1 MAVTSST
8 PANLVL
14 GAGDVF
20 LDGSDVGATMDAN
33 TFNIEQEWT
42 VPQLNGVPGE
52 LQHTRYKLSESAT
65 LGVTIPEM
73 TSAKLLAVWPGGN
86 SATSGTITTID
97 SDNVRRIP
105 TADYHDW
112 MLQVDG
118 LETNDQYTTF
128 NFYADNAVNE
138 NGLSMEAS
146 DDGTLAIRAECRSTW
161 DASDL
166 TASPHRIKIIT
177 GVSS

>member
-20 LDGSDVGATMDAN
+20 LDGSDVGATMDGN
-33 TFNIEQEWT
+33 SYNIEQDWT
-42 VPQLNGVPGE
+42 VPELNGVPGE
-52 LQHTRYKLSESAT
+52 LQHTRYKLREQAV
-65 LGVTIPEM
+65 LGVTIPEL
-73 TSAKLLAVWPGGN
+73 TSAKLLAVWPGAN
-86 SATSGTITTID
+86 SATAGAITTID

-105 TADYHDW
+105 TDDYHDW
-112 MLQVDG
+112 QLQVDG
-118 LETNDQYTTF
+118 LATGAQYTTF
-128 NFYADNAVNE
+128 NFYADNAVNDG
-138 NGLSMEAS
+138 GLEMEAT
-146 DDGTLAIRAECRSTW
+146 DDGVLSFRAELHSTW

>member
-8 PANLVL
+8 PANLVM

-20 LDGSDVGATMDAN
+20 LDGSDVGATQDGN
-33 TFNIEQEWT
+33 TFNIEQDWT
-42 VPQLNGVPGE
+42 VPELNGVPGE
-52 LQHTRYKLSESAT
+52 LQHTRYKRREQAR
-65 LGVTIPEM
+65 LGVTIPEL
-73 TSAKLLAVWPGGN
+73 TSTKLLAVWPGAS
-86 SATSGTITTID
+86 SATAGAITTID

-105 TADYHDW
+105 TTHYHDW
-112 MLQVDG
+112 VLQVDG
-118 LETNDQYTTF
+118 LATGDQWTQF
-128 NFYADNAVNE
+128 NFYADNAINE
-138 NGLSMEAS
+138 NGLEMEAT
-146 DDGTLAIRAECRSTW
+146 DDGTLSYRAELMSTW